1 VRKEHEE
8 TTFVA
13 FGDVPPTRSLPV
25 SKMDSP
31 NSARYPSRMT
41 GETSR
46 QHPLTGGLPMGGTHC
61 SLIGA
66 TQ

>member
-1 VRKEHEE
+1 MRKEDEE
-8 TTFVA
+8 TTFVV

-46 QHPLTGGLPMGGTHC
+46 QHPLTGGLQMSRTLG
-61 SLIGA
+61 SE
-66 TQ
+66 

>member
-1 VRKEHEE
+1 MRKEDEE
-8 TTFVA
+8 TTFVV

-31 NSARYPSRMT
+31 NSARFPSRST

-46 QHPLTGGLPMGGTHC
+46 QHPLTGGLRMDGTHRT
-61 SLIGA
+61 LFGA

>member
-1 VRKEHEE
+1 M
-8 TTFVA
+8 A
-13 FGDVPPTRSLPV
+13 FGDVPPTRSLPA

-46 QHPLTGGLPMGGTHC
+46 QHQLTGGLPMGGTRRT
-61 SLIGA
+61 LFGA

>member
-1 VRKEHEE
+1 MRKENEE
-8 TTFVA
+8 TTFVVS
-13 FGDVPPTRSLPV
+13 GDVPPTRSLPV

-46 QHPLTGGLPMGGTHC
+46 QHPLTGGLPMGETRRAF
-61 SLIGA
+61 IGA

>member
-1 VRKEHEE
+1 MRKEHEE
-8 TTFVA
+8 TTFVV

-46 QHPLTGGLPMGGTHC
+46 QHPLTGGLPMGGTHRT
-61 SLIGA
+61 LIGA

>member
-1 VRKEHEE
+1 MRKGDEE
-8 TTFVA
+8 TIDVA
-13 FGDVPPTRSLPV
+13 SGDVPPTRSLPA

-31 NSARYPSRMT
+31 NSARFPSRST

-46 QHPLTGGLPMGGTHC
+46 QHPLTGGLPMGGTHR